1 MANTTRR
8 YVLYKCVVGVLY
20 STTPGSKLFGVY
32 PLVSQGRN
40 KNPEVES
47 KKNPWGKKCCV
58 LHGMIMTRQ
67 CTPGGERSVIQEARQ
82 GGTRQ

>member
-1 MANTTRR
+1 
-8 YVLYKCVVGVLY
+8 VVGVLY

-58 LHGMIMTRQ
+58 LDGMIMTRQ